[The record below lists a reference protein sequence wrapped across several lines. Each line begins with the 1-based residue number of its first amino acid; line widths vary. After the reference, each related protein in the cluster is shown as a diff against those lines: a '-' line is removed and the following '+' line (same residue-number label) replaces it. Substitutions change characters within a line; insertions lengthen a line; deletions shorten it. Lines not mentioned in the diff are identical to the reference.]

1 MGSTLAISWSSRF
14 GKSSWSGRLVFAVSV
29 LFLVAAGLALAPP
42 ALAAGSDGPACP
54 AGVVPDAGFTDI
66 EPGNPH
72 DTAIDCIAWYE
83 ITTGKTA
90 TTYDPNGSL
99 LRWEMALFLNRT
111 FEANLHIDEV
121 PGNPQGFT
129 DIGGV
134 SLEAQKAINQLKEL
148 SITSGTSPTTFEPQG
163 LLTRAQ
169 MALFMTRLMRAEGI
183 LLPDGADQ
191 GFTDIG
197 GLSAEAQKAI
207 NQMKQLGITS
217 GVTPTTYD
225 PSGTVTR
232 AQMASF
238 LARSLNAVDWA
249 IWDST
254 MSCEGTDP
262 EVCTGTGT
270 SGAYVPFRD
279 TSWWVYLGP
288 PPASPEFLAPTTRVE
303 LTVDGRPIALTENLV
318 TLNAVVYKYFIADFT
333 AGVASRS
340 HIFEWRYYDTDTLYR
355 TETSTILFGG

>member
-1 MGSTLAISWSSRF
+1 MGATLATSWSSRF
-14 GKSSWSGRLVFAVSV
+14 GKSSWSGRLVFAVLV

-72 DTAIDCIAWYE
+72 DTAIDCIAWWE

-90 TTYDPNGSL
+90 TTYEPNGSL

-111 FEANLHIDEV
+111 FEALRHVDEV

-134 SLEAQKAINQLKEL
+134 SVEAQKAINQLKEL

-169 MALFMTRLMRAEGI
+169 MALFMTRLMHAEGI
-183 LLPDGADQ
+183 VLPDGSDQ

-197 GLSAEAQKAI
+197 GTSPEAQKAI

-217 GVTPTTYD
+217 GVTATTYD

-238 LARSLNAVDWA
+238 LARSLNAVQWT
-249 IWDST
+249 IWGDYT
-254 MSCEGTDP
+254 NNCEGTDP
-262 EVCTGTGT
+262 EVCTETGT
-270 SGAYVPFRD
+270 SKANVPF
-279 TSWWVYLGP
+279 TNLEWWYEIP
-288 PPASPEFLAPTTRVE
+288 PPASPELLSPSTRVE
-303 LTVDGRPIALTENLV
+303 LTVDGQPVALTENVV
-318 TLNAVVYKYFIADFT
+318 TLNAVVYKYFIAHFT
-333 AGVASRS
+333 AGVASGP
-340 HIFEWRYYDTDTLYR
+340 HTLEKRYYDDDTLSSTR
-355 TETSTILFGG
+355 TQTILFVN

>member
-1 MGSTLAISWSSRF
+1 MGSTLATSWSSRF

-54 AGVVPDAGFTDI
+54 VGIVPDAGFTDI

-72 DTAIDCIAWYE
+72 DTAIDCIAWYQ

-111 FEANLHIDEV
+111 FEANLHVDEV

-148 SITSGTSPTTFEPQG
+148 SITSGTSPTTYEPQG

-169 MALFMTRLMRAEGI
+169 MALFLTRLMHAEGI
-183 LLPDGADQ
+183 ALPDGSDQ
-191 GFTDIG
+191 GFTGIG
-197 GLSAEAQKAI
+197 GVSPEAQKAI

-238 LARSLNAVDWA
+238 LARSLNATTWVTWG
-249 IWDST
+249 ST
-254 MSCEGTDP
+254 GNCEGTDP

-270 SGAYVPFRD
+270 SKANVPFVEV
-279 TSWWVYLGP
+279 TWWGETP
-288 PPASPEFLAPTTRVE
+288 PPASPEFLTPSWRVE
-303 LTVDGRPIALTENLV
+303 LTVDGQPVALTENVV
-318 TLNAVVYKYFIADFT
+318 TLNAIVYKYFIAHFT
-333 AGVASRS
+333 AGLTPGS
-340 HIFEWRYYDTDTLYR
+340 HILEWRYYDNDTLSDTR
-355 TETSTILFGG
+355 TYTILYVN